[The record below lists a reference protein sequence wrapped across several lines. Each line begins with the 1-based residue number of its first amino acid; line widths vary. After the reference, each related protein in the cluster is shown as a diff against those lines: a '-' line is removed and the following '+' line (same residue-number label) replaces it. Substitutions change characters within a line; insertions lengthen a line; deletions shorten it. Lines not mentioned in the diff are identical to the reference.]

1 MMMPPVAM
9 PIVMV
14 MVAMSDFDN
23 HLGMRR
29 RD

>member
-1 MMMPPVAM
+1 MMPPVAM

-14 MVAMSDFDN
+14 VVAVSDFDN